1 MIELKNSINR
11 KETPENENPEKIVNI
26 IEKTLNFNN
35 QQKGK
40 GRSRML
46 ALRPS
51 DLAHID
57 HVAKISKR

>member
-11 KETPENENPEKIVNI
+11 KEIPENENPEKIVNI
-26 IEKTLNFNN
+26 VKKTLNFNN

-51 DLAHID
+51 DLARID
-57 HVAKISKR
+57 HVAKISNR